1 MRPSALAGI
10 TPSWLIRSGHPA
22 HTHTHLGSFCNGL
35 CRPPVG
41 RHELQG
47 CCQDAVL
54 QLLLTLI
61 ILLLLPALVGVP
73 ETDRGTESSL
83 LLSPP
88 PAERHKMCL
97 ARSHRHCAS
106 SQRVSGGHLLTCQY
120 QCVNADRAK
129 ITSSFTSQRVTERKE
144 PVSKEVTR

>member
-41 RHELQG
+41 RHEL
-47 CCQDAVL
+47 
-54 QLLLTLI
+54 LLTLI

-97 ARSHRHCAS
+97 ARNHRHCAS